1 MILNSIFLF
10 DLLQTFQDYGV
21 IVAILVLAIITS
33 FYIIRNS
40 TKRIR
45 EQEEKIDTLYERI
58 DKLMNKFTHDDT
70 NELAGKFTN
79 YAENANKIQ
88 IQLYHMLQN
97 FGADRISIYEYHNGG
112 KNLAGIEFKKCSNT
126 YEAVELETKP
136 IIKEMQ
142 NLPLSMN
149 PLWSKI
155 LATKQDIEIPSVEKL
170 QDTFLKTYLETQS
183 IKTYYSSIMLDYDNT
198 PIGFITLEYYRTARE
213 LTKDELDEF
222 NEIAIKISV
231 LINLK

>member
-1 MILNSIFLF
+1 MINTILLF
-10 DLLQTFQDYGV
+10 DILQVFQDYG
-21 IVAILVLAIITS
+21 IIIAILVMAVITS

-45 EQEEKIDTLYERI
+45 EQEEKIDTLYLRI

-70 NELAGKFTN
+70 TELTGKFIS

-88 IQLYHMLQN
+88 IQLYHILQTFN
-97 FGADRISIYEYHNGG
+97 ADRVSIYEFHNGG

-149 PLWSKI
+149 PLWSKV
-155 LATKQDIEIPSVEKL
+155 LATRDDIVIPNVDNLE
-170 QDTFLKTYLETQS
+170 DTFLKVYLETQS
-183 IKTYYSSIMLDYDNT
+183 IKTYYSSILLDYGNS
-198 PIGFITLEYYRTARE
+198 PIGFITLEYYKNARE
-213 LTKDELDEF
+213 LVQDELTEF